1 MAPTCGDLSPAFST
15 CFNQYNI
22 LYLLTLTCICL
33 HIIVYTVF
41 LCVIWAQSQA
51 FQWVTSISMW
61 TQFKLCKRQINWT
74 WECIP
79 WLITAF
85 SRVTLVMKESG
96 ATQKSLAV

>member
-41 LCVIWAQSQA
+41 CVSSEPSHKH
-51 FQWVTSISMW
+51 VNVNS
-61 TQFKLCKRQINWT
+61 
-74 WECIP
+74 
-79 WLITAF
+79 
-85 SRVTLVMKESG
+85 V
-96 ATQKSLAV
+96 